1 MLMSDP
7 HEYYVYILTN
17 QHNNVLYTGVT
28 NNLYQRVSN
37 HKAGRGG
44 KFSAKY
50 NLNKLVYFELFDDIY
65 DAITYEK
72 QIKAGTRQKKID
84 LINEMNPDWR
94 DLFSD
99 LQF

>member
-1 MLMSDP
+1 MPDSY
-7 HEYYVYILTN
+7 EYYVYILTN
-17 QHNNVLYTGVT
+17 QHNTVLYTGVT
-28 NNLYQRVSN
+28 NNIYQRVNN
-37 HKAGRGG
+37 HKAGKGG

-50 NLNKLVYFELFDDIY
+50 KLNKLVYYELFDDIY
-65 DAITYEK
+65 DAIAYEK

-94 DLFSD
+94 DLFED

>member
-1 MLMSDP
+1 MSDP

-17 QHNNVLYTGVT
+17 QHNTVLYTGVT
-28 NNLYQRVSN
+28 NNLYRRVN
-37 HKAGRGG
+37 EHKAGKGG

-50 NLNKLVYFELFDDIY
+50 KLNKLVYYELFDDIY
-65 DAITYEK
+65 DAISYEK
-72 QIKAGTRQKKID
+72 QIKAGPRQKKID

-94 DLFSD
+94 DLFED

>member
-1 MLMSDP
+1 MSDP

-17 QHNNVLYTGVT
+17 QHNTVLYTGVT

-37 HKAGRGG
+37 HKAGKGG

-50 NLNKLVYFELFDDIY
+50 KLNKLVYYELFYDIY
-65 DAITYEK
+65 NAITYEK

-84 LINEMNPDWR
+84 LINEINPDWR
-94 DLFSD
+94 DLFED
-99 LQF
+99 LHL